1 MRRSFSGG
9 PQRVPYWGIMRPTR
23 PKWRVWVAPARGSH
37 HHANTASTALQKGRA
52 RRRAAGFLIT
62 TSRFFQLQH
71 GSARWASSLML
82 DRFVESS
89 IAGGRDGWV
98 KRSAS
103 RVGSKAQKTEARWW
117 PVRHGRFTYA
127 GRCEEVPGGWSAGP
141 KAATVNGRRSARERE
156 GGRHCRHRRLDFCAH
171 CRLSMSMT
179 KPNKVV
185 ERACISHIARDRV
198 ATSKSR

>member
-103 RVGSKAQKTEARWW
+103 RVGSKAQKAEARWW

-127 GRCEEVPGGWSAGP
+127 GRREEVPEGWSAGP
-141 KAATVNGRRSARERE
+141 KAATCQWTPLGSGARGRTPLSPSTAGFLRALPPLNVNDEAEQGCGAGLHFTYSS
-156 GGRHCRHRRLDFCAH
+156 G
-171 CRLSMSMT
+171 
-179 KPNKVV
+179 
-185 ERACISHIARDRV
+185 
-198 ATSKSR
+198 